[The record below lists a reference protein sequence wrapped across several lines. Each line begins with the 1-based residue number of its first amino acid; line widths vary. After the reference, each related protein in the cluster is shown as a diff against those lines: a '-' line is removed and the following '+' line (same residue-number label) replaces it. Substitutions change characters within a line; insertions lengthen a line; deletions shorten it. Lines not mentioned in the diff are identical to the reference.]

1 MSTCPTPAR
10 TRPLKWTLN
19 TAGGIWSKFYT
30 ECAFNQRSGTGFWA
44 VFDSATGGWIFLNG
58 QSQGGQIP
66 PVVPCNRSQFAQPWP
81 GSSNPSFSGWHHIA
95 WTFLRNLDGTVTYQ
109 TLTFDGSTTQVNFHP
124 NSASGGKVS
133 DSGNFSALIQLDG
146 VVNYSLQHNLVE
158 AYVSEINLS
167 HTP

>member
-1 MSTCPTPAR
+1 MDAQYCRRHLVQVLYRVRLQPALRHRFLGRVRQRNRRLDFPQR
-10 TRPLKWTLN
+10 TV
-19 TAGGIWSKFYT
+19 S
-30 ECAFNQRSGTGFWA
+30 
-44 VFDSATGGWIFLNG
+44 
-58 QSQGGQIP
+58 GGQIP
-66 PVVPCNRSQFAQPWP
+66 PAVPCNRSQFAQPWP